1 MVRKICGALILLALT
16 VSTGCNNDENN
27 PGDNA
32 TIASMTP
39 NQVSQGQQNIAGQI
53 SGTNLVGVT
62 SVDLGA
68 GVVVN
73 NFAAV
78 SASQIDVLFHVEAGA
93 GAGPRTVTVSLGA
106 VTVTNATALNVLD
119 NNVPRASF
127 TVDPS
132 NGSLTTVLT
141 FDGSGSTDPDGNIVS
156 YGWDF
161 GDGRTG
167 QGRRVTH
174 KYTTVGEY
182 EAHLTVTDNDQAT
195 SRSERTIEISRN
207 SPPDAE
213 IRIRPDEGTNLDT
226 YTFDGSRSKD
236 PDGVIREFFW
246 KFGDGGRAQGQ
257 SVEHSYDEGGN
268 YTVELTVTDNKGQS
282 DQTEAELKVKQVQ
295 GVKCQPRG
303 NSSEAHRFTVV
314 SADRNTRTIIAQFVD
329 NPGCRA
335 FYRCGDVRLGG
346 LRGWGS
352 LFPEKWVGVM
362 CEFTDLGGGQ
372 AAIKTVLGT
381 YWPSPG
387 DKLYTWAQKD
397 CSTSVCR

>member
-1 MVRKICGALILLALT
+1 MARKICGALILLALT
-16 VSTGCNNDENN
+16 AFTGCNNDEDTSGN
-27 PGDNA
+27 NA

-78 SASQIDVLFHVEAGA
+78 SASQIDVRFHVEAGA
-93 GAGPRTVTVSLGA
+93 GAGPRTVTVSMGA

-119 NNVPRASF
+119 NTVPRASF

-132 NGSLTTVLT
+132 AGSLSTVLT
-141 FDGSGSTDPDGNIVS
+141 FDASASTDQGGNIVS

-174 KYTTVGEY
+174 KYTTVGEF
-182 EAHLTVTDNDQAT
+182 AAQLTVTDNDQAT
-195 SRSERTIEISRN
+195 SRAERTIEITKN

-268 YTVELTVTDNKGQS
+268 YTVELTVTDNKNQS
-282 DQTEAELKVKQVQ
+282 DTTETELKVKQVQ

-303 NSSEAHRFTVV
+303 NSSEAHRFTVI
-314 SADRNTRTIIAQFVD
+314 SADRNTRTIIGQFVD

-352 LFPEKWVGVM
+352 LFPEKWAGVM

-372 AAIKTVLGT
+372 AAIKTVLGN